1 MRDPPNTLS
10 FTVLWIQERQE
21 HAASFT
27 SELHSFFQPFAREHR
42 ATVNISDV
50 SVKPV
55 SGTCDGQVRQVF
67 CTLALGYSTTVSEM
81 CRLYGALARQWC
93 TVGVESWFLQWLK
106 PNRDRGFKRRVKPYE
121 HEIGL
126 HSLSFGTFAGLSI
139 FAESHLIGSG
149 HHKLKCV
156 FKHDE
161 RTLEIHLTP
170 RHVCSDYEVDEYQ
183 LSIPYGSILRLV
195 INDGEDHA
203 GTTDIFL
210 HVRALPLLYRRESRS
225 SGPDDDWLLLA
236 LAVKRD
242 LMFNRSLSFGC
253 SCLSVLHSRDLGGN
267 SVLKLSFADRQEAQK
282 ILERLSWRCRRSTE
296 FLYSPVET
304 REVGSQL
311 KATREHLDVRLTP
324 HLRYPCYYALHAVF
338 QQGNDA
344 VAQMV
349 LLRASIFETFV
360 QNLIEFARNN
370 EGALEQTLFSIRAAI
385 EDRHIV
391 NVHSAV
397 PELFERFRITYTPPR
412 VPPGS
417 CLVRR
422 VFVTPSR
429 VFFLPPNVHCENRVL
444 RQFDAEYALRVSFR
458 DDHLQQ
464 LSHTLM
470 FHPKKDEMMEEIVAK
485 FLRDGLKVGKRVFKF
500 LASSCSQLRDHGVWL
515 YATDSQGNSADSVRR
530 WMGDF
535 SNIPNVAKKMA
546 RMGQCFSS
554 TEESV
559 KVPLKGGDMEDVADI
574 VGGRHPVS
582 GKEFTFS
589 DGVGMI
595 SPSLLQ
601 KVCKKLGMGAVPSA
615 IQIRYAGYKGML
627 CVNPRLEGDKL
638 MMRGSMRKFECSTSD
653 SLEVIKFSA
662 PRAVYLN
669 RPLITILEQLG
680 VPSRVFVS
688 MQQAMALMFADALVC
703 ESTALHVLSTFVQV
717 ALPLRRLQQGGF
729 CLTNDTFVR
738 SLLHTV
744 YKSAMDGLR
753 KRTRIAVPPNKGR
766 NMLGVVDETY
776 SLEYGEV
783 FVQYTPLDTTAG
795 QGAQKEEEEGTRRAQ
810 ILTGTVLVTKCP
822 CLHPGDVRK
831 FQAVDVPALH
841 HVRDCIVFPAKGP
854 RPHPNEMAGSD
865 LDGDEYIV
873 IWEEDLFF
881 PGSNKQPMVFS
892 DSSSTVTSN
901 NSLVEGMIQFVCNY
915 IKNDNV
921 GIMSNAHLAW
931 ADKEDDGIFSKRC
944 LKIAQKI
951 STCLDFAKTG
961 ETASLDREEKPLQYP
976 DFMEKGGFKDTYR
989 SQHVLGHLYRLH
1001 RSLEA
1006 VVSTNFQNRAADGD
1020 GNHALFEYPG
1030 WKDHEESA
1038 QTALAVYGSRME
1050 QILRQ
1055 HGIKTEG
1062 EVVSGIINSVSDY
1075 NKSKTDKASVEAL
1088 VEKQYRDL
1096 VKSTR
1101 EQFFRDVDAACQS
1114 LKVPTE
1120 AGKLTVLL
1128 QVASAWYMVTYA
1140 GVWQETNCYSFP
1152 WSVSD
1157 VLFLV
1162 MKQVNASEL
1171 KSAPA
1176 PRNPL
1181 ITKLNGVLA
1190 REQSGKSVEELAFET
1205 VTKWAT
1211 KEELMKDTT
1220 VGGPGICNR
1229 CLTTLF
1235 NNFVSQSSS
1244 SGPADRELPNKTDVQ
1259 HTSCDEFFGGQLA
1272 TAGGYVVGFL
1282 RYVSSTSVE
1291 FPPCGLCRLSASHT
1305 HSVIMAALRTYNML
1319 ALSRDPCHV
1328 GLPCDADLHE
1338 PMQDVYEGNPIR
1350 LKVSPSFRSRL
1361 AVDMD
1366 GVVDLLISWS
1376 GVQMVNIRSTRRSKN
1391 YGYIIVSVVGRDW
1404 QRWFLEDLL
1413 LRPSFEKAVL
1423 SKDLESFLLT

>member
-21 HAASFT
+21 RAASFT
-27 SELHSFFQPFAREHR
+27 SALHSFFQPFALEHR

-50 SVKPV
+50 SVEPV

-67 CTLALGYSTTVSEM
+67 CTLTLGYSTTVTEM

-93 TVGVESWFLQWLK
+93 TVGVASSRLLQWLK

-139 FAESHLIGSG
+139 FAESHLIRSG
-149 HHKLKCV
+149 HYVLKCV

-170 RHVCSDYEVDEYQ
+170 RHTCLDYEVDEYQ

-195 INDGEDHA
+195 VNDGEDRA

-225 SGPDDDWLLLA
+225 CGPDDVWLLLA
-236 LAVKRD
+236 AALKRD
-242 LMFNRSLSFGC
+242 PMFNRSLSLGC

-267 SVLKLSFADRQEAQK
+267 SVLKLSFADRPKAQK

-304 REVGSQL
+304 SEVGSQL
-311 KATREHLDVRLTP
+311 KATRELLDARLTP

-349 LLRASIFETFV
+349 LLKASIFETFV

-370 EGALEQTLFSIRAAI
+370 EGALEQTLFGIRAAI
-385 EDRHIV
+385 EDRHII
-391 NVHSAV
+391 NLHSAV
-397 PELFERFRITYTPPR
+397 PELFERFRVTYAPPR

-470 FHPKKDEMMEEIVAK
+470 FHPKKNEMMEEIVAK

-515 YATDSQGNSADSVRR
+515 YATDSQGNSADSIRH

-535 SNIPNVAKKMA
+535 STIPNVAKKMA

-559 KVPLKGGDMEDVADI
+559 KVPLEGGDMEDVADI
-574 VGGRHPVS
+574 VGGRHPLS
-582 GKEFTFS
+582 GKKFTFS

-615 IQIRYAGYKGML
+615 IQIRYAGYKGLL

-653 SLEVIKFSA
+653 SLEVIEFSA

-688 MQQAMALMFADALVC
+688 MQQAMVLMFADALVC

-753 KRTRIAVPPNKGR
+753 TRTRIAVPPNKGR

-810 ILTGTVLVTKCP
+810 ILTGTILVTKCP

-854 RPHPNEMAGSD
+854 RPHPNEMAGEFHLPGFDSPVV
-865 LDGDEYIV
+865 L
-873 IWEEDLFF
+873 EE
-881 PGSNKQPMVFS
+881 
-892 DSSSTVTSN
+892 
-901 NSLVEGMIQFVCNY
+901 
-915 IKNDNV
+915 
-921 GIMSNAHLAW
+921 
-931 ADKEDDGIFSKRC
+931 
-944 LKIAQKI
+944 
-951 STCLDFAKTG
+951 
-961 ETASLDREEKPLQYP
+961 
-976 DFMEKGGFKDTYR
+976 
-989 SQHVLGHLYRLH
+989 
-1001 RSLEA
+1001 
-1006 VVSTNFQNRAADGD
+1006 
-1020 GNHALFEYPG
+1020 
-1030 WKDHEESA
+1030 
-1038 QTALAVYGSRME
+1038 
-1050 QILRQ
+1050 
-1055 HGIKTEG
+1055 
-1062 EVVSGIINSVSDY
+1062 
-1075 NKSKTDKASVEAL
+1075 
-1088 VEKQYRDL
+1088 
-1096 VKSTR
+1096 
-1101 EQFFRDVDAACQS
+1101 
-1114 LKVPTE
+1114 
-1120 AGKLTVLL
+1120 
-1128 QVASAWYMVTYA
+1128 
-1140 GVWQETNCYSFP
+1140 
-1152 WSVSD
+1152 
-1157 VLFLV
+1157 
-1162 MKQVNASEL
+1162 
-1171 KSAPA
+1171 
-1176 PRNPL
+1176 
-1181 ITKLNGVLA
+1181 
-1190 REQSGKSVEELAFET
+1190 
-1205 VTKWAT
+1205 
-1211 KEELMKDTT
+1211 
-1220 VGGPGICNR
+1220 
-1229 CLTTLF
+1229 
-1235 NNFVSQSSS
+1235 
-1244 SGPADRELPNKTDVQ
+1244 
-1259 HTSCDEFFGGQLA
+1259 EF
-1272 TAGGYVVGFL
+1272 
-1282 RYVSSTSVE
+1282 
-1291 FPPCGLCRLSASHT
+1291 
-1305 HSVIMAALRTYNML
+1305 
-1319 ALSRDPCHV
+1319 
-1328 GLPCDADLHE
+1328 
-1338 PMQDVYEGNPIR
+1338 
-1350 LKVSPSFRSRL
+1350 
-1361 AVDMD
+1361 
-1366 GVVDLLISWS
+1366 
-1376 GVQMVNIRSTRRSKN
+1376 
-1391 YGYIIVSVVGRDW
+1391 
-1404 QRWFLEDLL
+1404 
-1413 LRPSFEKAVL
+1413 
-1423 SKDLESFLLT
+1423 